1 MIIDPSTFTLPRSTQ
16 LFVAFEGINGCGKS
30 TLLTNVARTLE
41 GMQHQVTTT
50 REPGGTPL
58 GVEIRSLLL
67 DWRGEKKSPLA
78 ELLLFAADRA
88 EHGEK
93 VIRPAL
99 LKGHKVLCDRYLYST
114 LAFQGY
120 GRGLPREWIDTAN
133 TLATQGLAPELV
145 ILMDLDPKEGLRRAK
160 SRAASDR
167 DSFEEEEVAFHQRIR
182 EGFLD
187 MAQNLPVP
195 FLVLNGADSKEV
207 NLQKSLKVLG
217 I

>member
-1 MIIDPSTFTLPRSTQ
+1 MIIDPATFTLSRSSA

-30 TLLTNVARTLE
+30 TLLGNVSKALE
-41 GMQHQVTTT
+41 GANQQFVTT

-58 GVEIRSLLL
+58 GIEIRRLLL
-67 DWRGEKKSPLA
+67 DWKGEKKSPLA

-99 LKGHKVLCDRYLYST
+99 SQGKTVLCDRYLFST
-114 LAFQGY
+114 IAFQGY
-120 GRGLPREWIDTAN
+120 GRGLSREWIDTTNA
-133 TLATQGLAPELV
+133 LATQGLAPDLA
-145 ILMDLDPKEGLRRAK
+145 ILMDLDPIEGLKRTQ
-160 SRAASDR
+160 SRKGAGR

-182 EGFLD
+182 NGFLE
-187 MAQNLPVP
+187 MAHQLPVP

-207 NLQKSLKVLG
+207 NANKAAKVLG
-217 I
+217 L